1 MSNWTDGQISTTA
14 NFIADQ
20 IEGLIG
26 PYGGVCEVVDDEDLM
41 WRQAFQS
48 SKNLVVYVTW
58 GGDVP
63 HGTFG
68 LAGVTHRVVRQW
80 ILGIKRGRGYT
91 ETRGDTFSKTTSVP
105 PFADMV
111 DAIRNLVRAMIG
123 ISQDFG
129 TDNVIVK
136 KWSQGPLVMSGR
148 LLTFTTQ
155 CDLPGV
161 VMSPDN
167 IPNPITAGLAPITG

>member
-1 MSNWTDGQISTTA
+1 MSNWTDGQISTAA

-26 PYGGVCEVVDDEDLM
+26 PYGGLCEVVDDEDLM

-48 SKNLVVYVTW
+48 SKNLIVYVTW
-58 GGDVP
+58 GGDTP
-63 HGTFG
+63 WGPITT
-68 LAGVTHRVVRQW
+68 AGVTHRVSRQW
-80 ILGIKRGRGYT
+80 ILGIKRGRGYP

-111 DAIRNLVRAMIG
+111 DSIRNFVRAMIG
-123 ISQDFG
+123 ISQDGG

-136 KWSQGPLVMSGR
+136 KWSQGALVMSGR

-155 CDLPGV
+155 NDLPGV
-161 VMSPDN
+161 IMSPDN
-167 IPNPITAGLAPITG
+167 TPTPPPMGLAPITG